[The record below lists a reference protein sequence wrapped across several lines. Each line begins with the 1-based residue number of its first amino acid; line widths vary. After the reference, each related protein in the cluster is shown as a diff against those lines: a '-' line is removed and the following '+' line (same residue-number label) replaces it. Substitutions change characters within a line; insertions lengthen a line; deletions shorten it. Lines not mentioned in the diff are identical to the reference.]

1 MKNLAGKY
9 AVITGAGKGLGAAIA
24 KRFLEEEVAGIAILE
39 WDLAL
44 AEKTA
49 KELDPTGK
57 KVVAFKCAVSND
69 EQVKAAIDGTLAL
82 FPRIDLLI
90 NNAGI
95 TRDRMFH
102 KMTDEDWYAVI
113 NVNLNGIYN
122 LCKYVVPMMREQ
134 QSGSIVNISSTA
146 VMGNPGQTN
155 YASTKAGIQGFT
167 RTLAKELGPKN
178 VRVNAVAPG
187 YIRTDMMLAVGEKI
201 LNNYTTSVIP
211 MRRLGEPDEL
221 AAVVAFLCTEDA
233 SWITGQTVMVS
244 GGGRTN

>member
-9 AVITGAGKGLGAAIA
+9 AIITGAGKGIGAAIA

-57 KVVAFKCAVSND
+57 KVIVFQCDVSND
-69 EQVKAAIDGTLAL
+69 EQVKAAVDGTIAA
-82 FPRIDLLI
+82 FGRVDILI

-102 KMTDEDWYAVI
+102 KMTDADWYAVI
-113 NVNLNGIYN
+113 NVNLNGVYN

-201 LNNYTTSVIP
+201 LEGYTSSLIP

-221 AAVVAFLCTEDA
+221 AAVVAFLCSDSTSASESKKGRMADA
-233 SWITGQTVMVS
+233 
-244 GGGRTN
+244 

>member
-9 AVITGAGKGLGAAIA
+9 AIITGAGKGIGAAIA

-57 KVVAFKCAVSND
+57 KVITFQCDVSND
-69 EQVKAAIDGTLAL
+69 EQVKAAIDGTIAA
-82 FPRIDLLI
+82 FGRVDLLI

-102 KMTDEDWYAVI
+102 KMTDADWYAVI

-155 YASTKAGIQGFT
+155 YASTKCAIQGFT

-201 LNNYTTSVIP
+201 LEGYTSSLIP

-221 AAVVAFLCTEDA
+221 AAVVAFLCTDDA
-233 SWITGQTVMVS
+233 SWMTGQTVMVS

>member
-9 AVITGAGKGLGAAIA
+9 AIITGAGKGIGAAVA

-57 KVVAFKCAVSND
+57 KVITFKCDVSNS
-69 EQVKAAIDGTLAL
+69 EQVKEAVDGTIAA
-82 FPRIDLLI
+82 FGRIDILV

-102 KMTDEDWYAVI
+102 KMTDDEWYAVI
-113 NVNLNGIYN
+113 NVNLNGSYN
-122 LCKYVVPMMREQ
+122 LCKYIVPMMREQ

-155 YASTKAGIQGFT
+155 YASTKCAIQGFT

-201 LNNYTTSVIP
+201 LEGYTSSLIP
-211 MRRLGEPDEL
+211 MRRLGEPEEL

>member
-9 AVITGAGKGLGAAIA
+9 AIITGAGKGIGAAIA
-24 KRFLEEEVAGIAILE
+24 KRFLEEDVAGISILE
-39 WDLAL
+39 WDLEL
-44 AEKTA
+44 AKKTA
-49 KELDPTGK
+49 AELDPTGK
-57 KVVAFKCAVSND
+57 KVIVFQCDVSND
-69 EQVKAAIDGTLAL
+69 EQVKAAVDGTVAA
-82 FPRIDLLI
+82 FGRVDLLI

-102 KMTDEDWYAVI
+102 KMTDADWYAVI

-122 LCKYVVPMMREQ
+122 LCKYIVPMMREQ

-155 YASTKAGIQGFT
+155 YASTKAAIQGFT

-201 LNNYTTSVIP
+201 LEGYTSSLIP

-233 SWITGQTVMVS
+233 SWMTGQTVMVS

>member
-1 MKNLAGKY
+1 MKNLAGQY
-9 AVITGAGKGLGAAIA
+9 AIVTGAGKGIGAAIA
-24 KRFLEEEVAGIAILE
+24 KRFVEEEAAGVAILE
-39 WDLAL
+39 WDLEL
-44 AEKTA
+44 AQKTA
-49 KELDPTGK
+49 AELDPTGK
-57 KVVAFKCAVSND
+57 KVIAVKCDVSNS
-69 EQVKAAIDGTLAL
+69 EQAKEAIDAVLAV
-82 FPRIDLLI
+82 FPRIDILI

-102 KMTDEDWYAVI
+102 KMTDADWYAVI

-155 YASTKAGIQGFT
+155 YASTKCAIQGFT

-201 LNNYTTSVIP
+201 LEGYTSSLIP

-221 AAVVAFLCTEDA
+221 AAVVAFLCTDDA
-233 SWITGQTVMVS
+233 SWMTGQTVMVS